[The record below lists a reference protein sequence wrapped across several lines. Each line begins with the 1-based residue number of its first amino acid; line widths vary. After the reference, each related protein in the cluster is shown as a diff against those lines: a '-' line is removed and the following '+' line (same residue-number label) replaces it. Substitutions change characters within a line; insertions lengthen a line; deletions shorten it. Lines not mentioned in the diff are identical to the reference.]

1 MSLIFI
7 SHAIADKPVI
17 DDLFDLLQTGCN
29 LRKEEIF
36 CTSVEGAGIKTGA
49 AFVKWIQAHLEKSKI
64 IILFLTP
71 NYYASKFCLA
81 EMGAAWSLKKEIFP
95 ILIPEMKKDAGLVLL
110 GRQTAMVDETGLD
123 DLRDAIAK
131 HYASAGESTS
141 RWSLKKEQFLR
152 KFRSKVKKLPQPKL
166 IDRAQFEEEKKKTVT
181 AMELNDQL
189 TEENKALQ
197 EQIAALEK
205 LKDKAGVERIKE
217 QFLPHEERYEQIV
230 EEVHDALSDLSLVE
244 VRCVYAS
251 VTRELWQPGR
261 EDYDDY
267 EDRIKK
273 ALLSRRIVKESD
285 ENGDPGFTADSSHP
299 KLRPVFEVI
308 EKLEHFIAHDLKSK
322 EATRLEEKHKLI
334 IDIENIEYW
343 EKILYHYN
351 LPA

>member
-1 MSLIFI
+1 MIFI

-17 DDLFDLLQTGCN
+17 DDLFDLLQTGCD
-29 LRKEEIF
+29 LRKSEIF
-36 CTSVEGAGIKTGA
+36 CTSVEGVGIKTGA
-49 AFVKWIQAHLEKSKI
+49 DFVKWIQAHLEKSKI

-123 DLRDAIAK
+123 ELRDAIAK

-141 RWSLKKEQFLR
+141 RWSLKKDQFLR
-152 KFRSKVKKLPQPKL
+152 NFRAKVKSLPQPQL
-166 IDRAQFEEEKKKTVT
+166 IDRGQLEEEKKKTAT
-181 AMELNDQL
+181 AMELNDQV
-189 TEENKALQ
+189 TAENKVLQ

-205 LKDKAGVERIKE
+205 LKDKTEVARVTE
-217 QFLPHEERYEQIV
+217 QFLPQDGRYERLV
-230 EEVHDALSDLSLVE
+230 EEVHDVLSELSTVE

-251 VTRELWQPGR
+251 VIREIWQPGR
-261 EDYDDY
+261 EDYNDY
-267 EDRIKK
+267 EDTIKK
-273 ALLSRRIVKESD
+273 ALLSKRIVKEYD
-285 ENGDPGFTADSSHP
+285 DNDDVGFTADSSHP
-299 KLRPVFEVI
+299 KLRPVFRAI
-308 EKLEHFIAHDLKSK
+308 EKLEHFIEHDMKSK
-322 EATRLEEKHKLI
+322 ETKRLEEKHKLI